1 MIQIDYA
8 GHYDSSYQYQAYSDE
23 EKEQLKQQA
32 DLLSQTISNG
42 ASMEDAAKAVGLT
55 TTTGTYATYVDPST
69 ASDDGEDSTES
80 TESENTKGSSSKKED
95 SVYTT
100 NSIDS
105 AVVDVLNSLEE
116 GQTSDMITTDSSY
129 YFVRLDSKTDSDAT
143 ESNRKTV
150 KGNKEDKYY
159 NGIISDWQDDEKWK
173 VKEKQLNKI
182 DIHNYF
188 TTKTETTES
197 SQTES
202 TVSDDTE
209 FVPVTETTEAVQATE
224 MTESEQ

>member
-1 MIQIDYA
+1 MV
-8 GHYDSSYQYQAYSDE
+8 
-23 EKEQLKQQA
+23 
-32 DLLSQTISNG
+32 
-42 ASMEDAAKAVGLT
+42 DA
-55 TTTGTYATYVDPST
+55 
-69 ASDDGEDSTES
+69 
-80 TESENTKGSSSKKED
+80 
-95 SVYTT
+95 
-100 NSIDS
+100 
-105 AVVDVLNSLEE
+105 LNSLEE

-150 KGNKEDKYY
+150 KGNKDDKYY

-173 VKEKQLNKI
+173 VKENQLNKI

-188 TTKTETTES
+188 TTKTKTTES

-224 MTESEQ
+224 TTESEQ

>member
-1 MIQIDYA
+1 
-8 GHYDSSYQYQAYSDE
+8 
-23 EKEQLKQQA
+23 
-32 DLLSQTISNG
+32 
-42 ASMEDAAKAVGLT
+42 MEDAAQAVGLT

-69 ASDDGEDSTES
+69 ASDDSEDSTES
-80 TESENTKGSSSKKED
+80 TESENTQSSSSKKED

-105 AVVDVLNSLEE
+105 AVVDALNSLEE

-173 VKEKQLNKI
+173 VKENQLNKI

-188 TTKTETTES
+188 TTKTESTETES

-224 MTESEQ
+224 TTESEQ

>member
-1 MIQIDYA
+1 MV
-8 GHYDSSYQYQAYSDE
+8 
-23 EKEQLKQQA
+23 
-32 DLLSQTISNG
+32 
-42 ASMEDAAKAVGLT
+42 DA
-55 TTTGTYATYVDPST
+55 
-69 ASDDGEDSTES
+69 
-80 TESENTKGSSSKKED
+80 
-95 SVYTT
+95 
-100 NSIDS
+100 
-105 AVVDVLNSLEE
+105 LNSLEE

-150 KGNKEDKYY
+150 KGNKDDKYY
-159 NGIISDWQDDEKWK
+159 NGIISDWQDDEKWQ

-188 TTKTETTES
+188 TTKTESTETES

-224 MTESEQ
+224 TTESEQ